1 MKAKRILLLT
11 MSVLA
16 ITTLGSCRGGR
27 RGRGSTSGADVT
39 SNTDGGQT
47 VIPGGS
53 SQSGGSSQG
62 GTSQGGGS
70 SVTPSSYTMASVAAD
85 IGSAMSATLEYDS
98 DYNSYGGAWDMG
110 EDGQTY
116 TDTKAAQSVL
126 KPVVDE
132 LATYM
137 PSYLTKSSEH
147 YYTTSEDYWEDS
159 SGDTVYEAI
168 YSVSSVE
175 VSVIG
180 YVYDSALVGQIAVYE
195 VQ

>member
-1 MKAKRILLLT
+1 